1 MAQVAEAKAIC
12 AGCQVQ
18 RECLAFAL
26 RTHQGHGV
34 WGGLSE
40 PERYR
45 LRSAALVGV
54 ERSQAAEVANDASL
68 SAARVLIALDT
79 GRLEEVSAVLDAA
92 EASGPPDTRLMFLRA
107 LHMYKTGDVGGAAA
121 RLREISP
128 NADDA
133 FIATVHRLVLGM
145 TSMWLGDADRAWG
158 LLVEAAR
165 RAEDDGNQL
174 ASICAEGYR
183 ALLAVN
189 RGDLALADSL
199 AADAESAVGRTLSE
213 SHFVAMFPALA
224 RARLEL
230 RHADWAG
237 AWRAATTAVERG
249 RHGAGR
255 VELAAALLT
264 AAAAGRI
271 YPDAATDQ
279 AADVHPGALVGEAR
293 GILRHCADPGPLVT
307 TWLAEEQ
314 RAEAAR
320 TRQQGLFE
328 PLTDREL
335 TILRMLPAPA
345 SLRELAAD
353 LFVTPNALKTHLRAI
368 YRKLGAESREEA
380 VIRAREGG
388 LI

>member
-1 MAQVAEAKAIC
+1 
-12 AGCQVQ
+12 
-18 RECLAFAL
+18 
-26 RTHQGHGV
+26 
-34 WGGLSE
+34 
-40 PERYR
+40 
-45 LRSAALVGV
+45 
-54 ERSQAAEVANDASL
+54 
-68 SAARVLIALDT
+68 
-79 GRLEEVSAVLDAA
+79 
-92 EASGPPDTRLMFLRA
+92 
-107 LHMYKTGDVGGAAA
+107 MYKTGDVGGAAA

-145 TSMWLGDADRAWG
+145 VSMWLGDADRAWE
-158 LLVEAAR
+158 LLAEAAR
-165 RAEDDGNQL
+165 RAEDDDNRL
-174 ASICAEGYR
+174 ACLCAEGYQ

-189 RGDLALADSL
+189 RGDIALADRL
-199 AADAESAVGRTLSE
+199 AGDAESAVGRTLSE

-230 RHADWAG
+230 RQADWAG
-237 AWRAATTAVERG
+237 AWHAATTAVERG
-249 RHGAGR
+249 RRGGGR

-264 AAAAGRI
+264 AAAAGRV
-271 YPDAATDQ
+271 YLDDASHQ
-279 AADVHPGALVGEAR
+279 VADVHPAALMGEAR
-293 GILRHCADPGPLVT
+293 GILRQCADPGPLVT

-353 LFVTPNALKTHLRAI
+353 LFVTPNTLKTYLRAI
-368 YRKLGAESREEA
+368 YRKLGAESRQEA
-380 VIRAREGG
+380 VIRARAGG

>member
-1 MAQVAEAKAIC
+1 MWLDALPAGLVA
-12 AGCQVQ
+12 
-18 RECLAFAL
+18 
-26 RTHQGHGV
+26 T
-34 WGGLSE
+34 
-40 PERYR
+40 
-45 LRSAALVGV
+45 
-54 ERSQAAEVANDASL
+54 DASL
-68 SAARVLIALDT
+68 SAAQVLLALDT
-79 GRLEEVSAVLDAA
+79 GRLEEVIATLDAA
-92 EASGPPDTRLMFLRA
+92 EASSPANTRLMFLRA

-145 TSMWLGDADRAWG
+145 ASMWLGDADRAWE
-158 LLVEAAR
+158 LLAEAAR
-165 RAEDDGNQL
+165 RAEDDDNRL
-174 ASICAEGYR
+174 AYLCAEGYQ

-189 RGDLALADSL
+189 RGDLALADSI
-199 AADAESAVGRTLSE
+199 AGDAESAVGQTFSD
-213 SHFVAMFPALA
+213 SHFVAMFAALA

-230 RHADWAG
+230 KQADWSG
-237 AWRAATTAVERG
+237 AWRAATTAVKRG
-249 RHGAGR
+249 RSGAGR

-264 AAAAGRI
+264 AAAAGRV
-271 YPDAATDQ
+271 YLDAAIHQ
-279 AADVHPGALVGEAR
+279 AADVHPAALMGEAR
-293 GILRHCADPGPLVT
+293 GILRQCADPGPLVS

-314 RAEAAR
+314 RAQAAR

-335 TILRMLPAPA
+335 TILRMLPAPG

-353 LFVTPNALKTHLRAI
+353 LFVAPSTLKTHLRAI
-368 YRKLGAESREEA
+368 YRKLGAESREDA

>member
-1 MAQVAEAKAIC
+1 
-12 AGCQVQ
+12 
-18 RECLAFAL
+18 
-26 RTHQGHGV
+26 
-34 WGGLSE
+34 
-40 PERYR
+40 
-45 LRSAALVGV
+45 
-54 ERSQAAEVANDASL
+54 
-68 SAARVLIALDT
+68 
-79 GRLEEVSAVLDAA
+79 
-92 EASGPPDTRLMFLRA
+92 
-107 LHMYKTGDVGGAAA
+107 MYKTGDVGGAAA

-128 NADDA
+128 SADDA

-224 RARLEL
+224 RARARARLEL

-264 AAAAGRI
+264 AAAADRI

-279 AADVHPGALVGEAR
+279 AADVHPGTLVGEAR
-293 GILRHCADPGPLVT
+293 GILRHCADPGPVAT
-307 TWLAEEQ
+307 MWLAEEQ

-328 PLTDREL
+328 PLADR
-335 TILRMLPAPA
+335 
-345 SLRELAAD
+345 S
-353 LFVTPNALKTHLRAI
+353 
-368 YRKLGAESREEA
+368 
-380 VIRAREGG
+380 
-388 LI
+388 